1 MPADRFDAIPDVYPV
16 LSAGDLLLRE
26 VESSDAPA
34 WFRRFSD
41 PLGALPQ
48 GSEVVERLDEA
59 ADAIASI
66 RGLSHDKRILR
77 WAIVPLGETAAAG
90 TTGFNNFYVPDRRAE
105 IGYGLDRAWWDRGI
119 MTAATQTAVA
129 YGFEALGLHRI
140 EAHVRTDNL
149 RSARVLEH
157 CGFEHEGVC
166 ATITSI
172 KARGRTTGCMG

>member
-26 VESSDAPA
+26 VESGDAPA

-66 RGLSHDKRILR
+66 RGLFHDKRILR
-77 WAIVPLGETAAAG
+77 WEKQPPPARLGSTTSMYLTGVPRLDMASTAHGGIAG
-90 TTGFNNFYVPDRRAE
+90 
-105 IGYGLDRAWWDRGI
+105 
-119 MTAATQTAVA
+119 
-129 YGFEALGLHRI
+129 
-140 EAHVRTDNL
+140 
-149 RSARVLEH
+149 S
-157 CGFEHEGVC
+157 
-166 ATITSI
+166 
-172 KARGRTTGCMG
+172 